1 MIVTISRSAEK
12 ELKRLPLRIKLIV
25 ISKIKSLAKQPRPHD
40 SKKLTNYSNEYRLR
54 AGDYRILYVI
64 NAHKKEVSVRAIAHR
79 KDAYKK
85 IILTST
91 SSSNLKSSFHTLFS
105 HYIGLDNRI
114 CGNYFNTPPKTYT
127 IIRHITTPALFLA

>member
-1 MIVTISRSAEK
+1 MIVIISRSAEK

-40 SKKLTNYSNEYRLR
+40 SKKLTNYPNEYRLR

-64 NAHKKEVSVRAIAHR
+64 NAHKKEVSIRSIAHR

-85 IILTST
+85 
-91 SSSNLKSSFHTLFS
+91 
-105 HYIGLDNRI
+105 
-114 CGNYFNTPPKTYT
+114 
-127 IIRHITTPALFLA
+127 